1 MSGPTIA
8 AIQRLVAAHYGV
20 TINDLVSARKARDV
34 TRARHIALWLCRR
47 LTPHTASMIGR
58 QFGKRDRS
66 TVASAWRRLEART
79 AADAELKAEVD
90 ALYAMIAASTIAP
103 ASVDSPVRNAALA
116 LRSEARALEDR
127 VARLDALA
135 DTLMASVEAA

>member
-8 AIQRLVAAHYGV
+8 AIQRHVAAHYGLEV
-20 TINDLVSARKARDV
+20 NDLVSARKARDV
-34 TRARHIALWLCRR
+34 TRARHIAMLLCRR

-79 AADAELKAEVD
+79 AVDAELKAEVGT
-90 ALYAMIAASTIAP
+90 LCAMTAASTTVP
-103 ASVDSPVRNAALA
+103 ALIDSPVRNAALA
-116 LRSEARALEDR
+116 LHIEARALEDR
-127 VARLDALA
+127 AARLDALA
-135 DTLMASVEAA
+135 NTLMASIEA